1 MENKKNIKNIAELDF
16 TADFTEKLFL
26 NKVFYNKEY
35 MVLIS
40 SIFDKRW
47 FVSSEIGDI
56 MSLCLAF
63 YKKYDKL
70 LNKTVLNNLVTKFC
84 ETTNNDIEKYNSVIS
99 ECIFSKFDI
108 DETCIKTNIVNYI
121 KTRSTFFAIF
131 DNAQD
136 IEKRNDISKCLKR
149 LEAINTISFDEGL
162 GFNYFNDLAKH
173 EEYIKAPES
182 RLSMGLRW
190 LDEITNGGLLKDG
203 KCLGVFMAQPGL
215 GKSLLLA
222 NVAYRLL
229 KQDKTVVIISCEM
242 SENVYGRRIDSL
254 ISNDCIDTL
263 QYTYESTFAKI
274 RHFKELHPNATL
286 CIKEYPPRTIR
297 SIDIKL
303 YIDSLIAKGIKPDC
317 IIVDYLNLVLPNNE
331 STGDTTY
338 AKVLQ
343 AGENLRA
350 LSYIYS
356 CPVLTATQTN
366 SEGINNGDVGL
377 QHTSES
383 RGTGHT
389 GDLIL
394 ALYQLEDDIENGI
407 INVKILKN
415 RLGGKHGK
423 VHPFKLDAKTL
434 RLDDEMSDAI
444 QMTDNSSNNTNNKK
458 ENTTSPDDVIMS
470 LDDLDIKGLG

>member
-1 MENKKNIKNIAELDF
+1 MEQNNKKIIKNTAELDF
-16 TADFTEKLFL
+16 SPDYIEKIFL
-26 NKVFYNKEY
+26 NKVFYNREY
-35 MVLIS
+35 VVLIS
-40 SIFDKRW
+40 NIFDKRW
-47 FVSSEIGDI
+47 FISSEIGDI
-56 MSLCLAF
+56 ISLSLSF

-70 LNKTVLNNLVTKFC
+70 LNKTVLANLINKFC
-84 ETTNNDIEKYNSVIS
+84 DTTNNDIEKYNSVIS
-99 ECIFSKFDI
+99 ECIFTKFDI
-108 DETCIKTNIVNYI
+108 DETCIKNNIINYI

-173 EEYIKAPES
+173 IDYIKNPES
-182 RLSMGLRW
+182 RLSLGLRW
-190 LDEITNGGLLKDG
+190 LDEVTNGGLLRDG
-203 KCLGVFMAQPGL
+203 KCLAVFMAQPGL

-222 NVAYRLL
+222 NVAYRFL

-254 ISNDCIDTL
+254 ISNDNIDTL

-303 YIDSLIAKGIKPDC
+303 YIDSLIAKGIKPDA

-331 STGDTTY
+331 ATGDTTY

-366 SEGINNGDVGL
+366 SEGINNGEVGL

-394 ALYQLEDDIENGI
+394 ALYQLDDDIENGI
-407 INVKILKN
+407 INIKILKN

-444 QMTDNSSNNTNNKK
+444 EMNDNNDTNNTNVVSIDN
-458 ENTTSPDDVIMS
+458 EDVIMN
-470 LDDLDIKGLG
+470 LDDLNIKGLR